1 MLSNTDPVAR
11 WHQISLGP
19 GGIDR
24 LDCTMD
30 SFIIENR
37 SFFCEY
43 QQNRYGFVDLAK
55 MARLSL
61 KFKKMRNFEIKDL

>member
-1 MLSNTDPVAR
+1 MLSNTDPMAR

-37 SFFCEY
+37 SFFL
-43 QQNRYGFVDLAK
+43 RISTK
-55 MARLSL
+55 SL
-61 KFKKMRNFEIKDL
+61 RFCRFSENGQIEFEIQKNEKF